1 MQVKSFLDFTSISP
15 VYVMGDNNAYREF
28 WLVRIENSKYWKV

>member
-1 MQVKSFLDFTSISP
+1 MQVKSFLDFTSVLP

-28 WLVRIENSKYWKV
+28 SLVRIENSKYWKV